1 MTRSVTVGDAG
12 GDVSPLFAFTKQSLS
27 SEAIVVI
34 QRFLLVWLVTAT
46 GHGGHTAVILVHTGH
61 TLDTG
66 CTRAGGSLWHNQHW
80 ALLLSGWLMMN
91 AVSLSVE

>member
-46 GHGGHTAVILVHTGH
+46 GHGGHTAVMLVHTGH
-61 TLDTG
+61 TLDTLWTLVAHRLG
-66 CTRAGGSLWHNQHW
+66 ALCGTINTGFSCSLAGW
-80 ALLLSGWLMMN
+80 
-91 AVSLSVE
+91 